1 MTWLTLNCK
10 LKLEFHFTLVVI
22 DTNNWYHATTVEPGE
37 ISITIGSEYD

>member
-1 MTWLTLNCK
+1 MQPGGK
-10 LKLEFHFTLVVI
+10 IIKFEFCLVLVVI